1 MSELCAILLTE
12 IRMEALT
19 HSILKNATNS
29 PSSNPLTAKE
39 LLYLGNRAAVDQ
51 ALSRLVRRETL
62 LRVGRGIYTRPIE
75 TRFGARPPVAS
86 EVVEAIASQRGETI
100 VRHGAAAANA
110 LGLTT
115 QVPVREIYLT
125 SGRNRRLKLGSQ
137 VVELRHAPAWQLVLP
152 GRPAGDAVRALAWL
166 GRKRAGEALRTIE
179 RKLPRTEMEAIV
191 ATRGRLPTWMA
202 QEVSAFA
209 NNG

>member
-1 MSELCAILLTE
+1 
-12 IRMEALT
+12 MEVLT
-19 HSILKNATNS
+19 HRILKHAASS
-29 PSSNPLTAKE
+29 PSGNPLTAKE
-39 LLYLGNRAAVDQ
+39 LLHLGNRAAVDQ
-51 ALSRLVRRETL
+51 ALSRLVRRGNL
-62 LRVGRGIYTRPIE
+62 VRAGRGIYMRPIE
-75 TRFGARPPVAS
+75 SRFGARLPVAS

-115 QVPVREIYLT
+115 QVPVREVYLT

-137 VVELRHAPAWQLVLP
+137 VVEFRHAPAWQLVLP

-166 GRKRAGEALRTIE
+166 GPKRVGEALRTIE
-179 RKLPRTEMEAIV
+179 RKLPRAEIEAIV

-209 NNG
+209 NNA